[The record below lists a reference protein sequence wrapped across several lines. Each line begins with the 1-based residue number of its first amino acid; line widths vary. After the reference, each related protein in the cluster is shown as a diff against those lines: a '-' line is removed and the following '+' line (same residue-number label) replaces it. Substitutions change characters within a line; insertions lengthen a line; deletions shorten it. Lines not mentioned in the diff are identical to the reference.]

1 MDKITL
7 MEMENSL
14 ADSTIDLG
22 RKKKVPENFQVVQLK
37 LSSLKGREK
46 MEKMNR
52 TRKHTNICIMEV
64 EEERRGEKGQ
74 TIYNI

>member
-1 MDKITL
+1 

>member
-7 MEMENSL
+7 MEMEISL

>member
-46 MEKMNR
+46 MKKMNR